1 MSDSNPITHPGAR
14 IRLPDDKE
22 LREIARGLQLGKA
35 GVHEI
40 RLAICHAQETEAF
53 ILNVLEARPDR
64 ETLVQHLKKLEKSLR
79 TLILVLEQSAEL
91 AAFLMPHE
99 ALSAI
104 GKALTFSYM
113 GEALGVPVFPRNE
126 AAQSAGL
133 HNGETPPTVEAVET
147 HFLPWREALG
157 LKHGHLALLHLLRD
171 IHAPLQRSIEALRLN
186 KGGRTADLARDILI
200 YELAR
205 AAPEIIGKRA
215 PVAKEGPF
223 VKLCAD
229 VAAYCDLPEE
239 GIEAAIPRVVGRFNK
254 DWPK

>member
-22 LREIARGLQLGKA
+22 LREIARGLQLDKA
-35 GVHEI
+35 GAHEI

-53 ILNVLEARPDR
+53 ILNVLVARPDR

-79 TLILVLEQSAEL
+79 TLILVLEDTAGL

-104 GKALTFSYM
+104 GKALTFSSM
-113 GEALGVPVFPRNE
+113 SEALGDPVFPRNE
-126 AAQSAGL
+126 PL
-133 HNGETPPTVEAVET
+133 HRADLYNGETPPTVEAVET

-157 LKHGHLALLHLLRD
+157 LKHGHAALLHLLRD
-171 IHAPLQRSIEALRLN
+171 IHAPLQRSVEAIGLN

-205 AAPEIIGKRA
+205 AATDIMGARA
-215 PVAKEGPF
+215 GVSKEGPF
-223 VKLCAD
+223 VELCWA
-229 VAAYCDLPEE
+229 VSIPCDLPLAGLES
-239 GIEAAIPRVVGRFNK
+239 AIARIVKRFNK